1 MMKLRNAIY
10 ACCLSLVC
18 GAPVC
23 VAQAPPAPPTPPG
36 ETLPTPR
43 SVETDAASILERLK
57 LVPPQRPARVNRPL
71 PTPPARTRQMPSAR
85 SEYTDRVKRIQEKFR
100 LLAERRKQADAK
112 RKAEEKARAEAAILE
127 AAQAAQAAQAAAN
140 ASPTASATDNGAS
153 TSDTLLQPGAIQPAV
168 PAPSPSPQLPINPSS
183 VTGNV
188 NGSPSGDAS
197 ATNQLA
203 SDPAEAAAATAVL
216 GNSPAGTTD
225 DSASPAADPVTKQVG
240 VEVPAEFLVT
250 SQPIDSLAFAN
261 NMFAQGKIAT
271 ARPVYEKLLE
281 SPQTAEDM
289 IWIQYQLASCYRL
302 EKDIKKATRYYRIV
316 AADTTTEYW
325 PSRARWWLDY
335 ISKSQNMYQR
345 STELENRF
353 KKLQE
358 QISELK
364 E

>member
-43 SVETDAASILERLK
+43 SVESDAASILERLK

-112 RKAEEKARAEAAILE
+112 RKAEEKARAEAA
-127 AAQAAQAAQAAAN
+127 
-140 ASPTASATDNGAS
+140 
-153 TSDTLLQPGAIQPAV
+153 
-168 PAPSPSPQLPINPSS
+168 
-183 VTGNV
+183 
-188 NGSPSGDAS
+188 
-197 ATNQLA
+197 
-203 SDPAEAAAATAVL
+203 AATAVL

-250 SQPIDSLAFAN
+250 SRPIDSLAFAN

-302 EKDIKKATRYYRIV
+302 EKDIKKATRYYRVV